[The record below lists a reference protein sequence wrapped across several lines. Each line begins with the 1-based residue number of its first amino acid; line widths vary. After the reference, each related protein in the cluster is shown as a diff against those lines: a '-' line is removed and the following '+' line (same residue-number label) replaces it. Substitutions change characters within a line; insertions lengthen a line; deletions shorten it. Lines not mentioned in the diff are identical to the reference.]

1 MSCYTC
7 SRWGSQIVGIHQRA
21 GDLKVNVCRQ
31 KQLTNMRSAGARRD
45 DESLSPF
52 PARLLDLSW
61 TPRRRREERDCA
73 AISPLKSTRTTRGPR
88 PPAQAW
94 TYWLTSVLVA
104 ELLVHA
110 QRRAA
115 AAATS
120 PLSSDTSTTRPRRGG
135 HGTPRTRPRHARD
148 TSTPTTRPWHV
159 RGRRAPPPERAL
171 EKPRLRAHLLTGGP
185 ADTAP
190 EQGAGCVRAAD
201 DAEDAEAPEAAAVD
215 AAAAATAPSAA
226 AVEEDTSRGGEA
238 RASGGAKLAFDAAGG
253 VVALVAIACSSA
265 IFAAMP
271 ALPRPGPSATNATAL

>member
-1 MSCYTC
+1 M
-7 SRWGSQIVGIHQRA
+7 RKHQ
-21 GDLKVNVCRQ
+21 
-31 KQLTNMRSAGARRD
+31 
-45 DESLSPF
+45 
-52 PARLLDLSW
+52 
-61 TPRRRREERDCA
+61 TPRARSHLSQLRPRGVKA
-73 AISPLKSTRTTRGPR
+73 AHEGHT
-88 PPAQAW
+88 
-94 TYWLTSVLVA
+94 
-104 ELLVHA
+104 H
-110 QRRAA
+110 
-115 AAATS
+115 S
-120 PLSSDTSTTRPRRGG
+120 PLSRVFSRLRVGGRHGPRRSSTRRIQCQRVGTSSRRMVGQCSAPAPPTHSPAPQHRRGLTGSRRCSSPSSSSTHCGAPPPPPPARSPHDTSMTRQRRGG
-135 HGTPRTRPRHARD
+135 HGTCITRPRHARD
-148 TSTPTTRPWHV
+148 TPATRPRPWHV

-201 DAEDAEAPEAAAVD
+201 DAEAALAPEAAAVD
-215 AAAAATAPSAA
+215 AAAAAAAPSAA